1 MNFYDELERE
11 FKNAGINGKVIP
23 VPDELKPT
31 PEDFAELDRRIAIR
45 TRENEIMMAESIK
58 YAKTSL
64 I

>member
-31 PEDFAELDRRIAIR
+31 PEDFTELDRRIAIR

-58 YAKTSL
+58 YANTSL